1 MEQLIGREEERGI
14 LSDALRS
21 GEAELIAVYGRRR
34 VGKTFLIR
42 QVYGERILFDV
53 SGIHNAGLKQQLE
66 NFTSAVSKTAGL
78 KMPLTTPGTWLAAFN
93 MFTEIITPLTR
104 NKKWIIFFDELPWM
118 NTRKSGFLPAFENF
132 WNTWAS
138 RQTNLIVVICGSA
151 ASWMIKNVV
160 RNRGGLH
167 NRVTKRIRLL
177 PFTLKEAEM
186 YLQSRKV
193 RLDRYQLLQLYMVM
207 GGIPPYLKEVKP
219 GESATQ
225 TINRIC
231 FSKNGL
237 LQNEFNDLYYSLFE
251 YADKHITIIRA
262 LAREP
267 GGLTRNE
274 IIKAVKLNTG
284 GGATKLL
291 EELEESG
298 FISSVVPYDKNEQ
311 QSIYRLS
318 DEYSLFYLKFIQR
331 SSKQQ
336 GKDSWIKLSK
346 SPSWLSWGGYAFEAV
361 CFKHIEAIKA
371 ALSIAGVYSEFS
383 SWRYVPK
390 KKEVGVQIDLLIDR
404 ADQCI
409 NICEM
414 KYSVND
420 FTITKAYAAELERK
434 LKVFREQTKTRKT
447 LFLTM
452 ITSFGVKANDYKV
465 NLVQNE
471 LTMDALFS

>member
-1 MEQLIGREEERGI
+1 MEQLIGREEEKVI

-21 GEAELIAVYGRRR
+21 NEAELIAVYGRRR

-42 QVYGERILFDV
+42 QVYDPRLLFEV
-53 SGIHNAGLKQQLE
+53 SGIHNADLKQQLE
-66 NFTSAVSKTAGL
+66 NFASSVSKTAGL
-78 KMPLTTPGTWLAAFN
+78 KTPLARPGTWLAAFN
-93 MFTEIITPLTR
+93 MLTEIITPLTR
-104 NKKWIIFFDELPWM
+104 NKKWVLFFDELPWM

-138 RQTNLIVVICGSA
+138 RQPNLIVVICGSA

-177 PFTLKEAEM
+177 PFTLKEAEL

-193 RLDRYQLLQLYMVM
+193 KLDRYQLLQLYMVM
-207 GGIPPYLKEVKP
+207 GGIPSYLKEVKP

-251 YADKHITIIRA
+251 YADKHIAIIRA
-262 LAREP
+262 LARKP

-274 IIKAVKLNTG
+274 IIEAVQLNTG
-284 GGATKLL
+284 GGTTKLL

-298 FISSVVPYDKNEQ
+298 FISSIVPYDKNEQ
-311 QSIYRLS
+311 QNIYRLL
-318 DEYSLFYLKFIQR
+318 DEYSLFYLKFIHR
-331 SSKQQ
+331 GSKQQ
-336 GKDSWIKLSK
+336 GKDNWVKISR
-346 SPSWLSWGGYAFEAV
+346 SPSWLSWSGYAFEVV
-361 CFKHIEAIKA
+361 CFKHIEAIKT

-383 SWRYVPK
+383 SWRYTPK
-390 KKEVGVQIDLLIDR
+390 KKEVGAQIDLLIDR

-420 FTITKAYAAELERK
+420 FTITKGYAAQLERK
-434 LKVFREQTKTRKT
+434 LNIFREQTKTRKT